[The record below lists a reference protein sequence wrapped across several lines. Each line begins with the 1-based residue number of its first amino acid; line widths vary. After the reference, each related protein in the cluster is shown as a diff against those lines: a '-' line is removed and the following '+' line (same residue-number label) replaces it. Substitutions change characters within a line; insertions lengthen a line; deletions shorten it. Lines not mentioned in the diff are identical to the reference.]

1 MIVHIPL
8 IEMNYFILSK
18 NKIMTQEE
26 KEKEV
31 PKNYYGEITYNSDW
45 EKHIE
50 HMLSDDWEGNEVIFL
65 TEDECSKPFNTP
77 KILGCIDNLNDIIE

>member
-1 MIVHIPL
+1 MKTDNICDRCKKPMDTTKL
-8 IEMNYFILSK
+8 
-18 NKIMTQEE
+18 
-26 KEKEV
+26 
-31 PKNYYGEITYNSDW
+31 

-50 HMLSDDWEGNEVIFL
+50 HMLSDDWEGNEEIFV